1 MKYETLT
8 AKPDSYE
15 KFTRL
20 ESKLLKPQF
29 HGGTFFAA
37 MDECHRL
44 HMVYRTPDSKTAEYY
59 RREDS
64 GEITFNY
71 SDAVAWFESGAA
83 VTLWNADGERYR
95 TWTPKKPA

>member
-15 KFTRL
+15 KFSRL

-37 MDECHRL
+37 MAECSRL
-44 HMVYRTPDSKTAEYY
+44 HIVYRTPDSKTAEYY

-64 GEITFNY
+64 GEITFYY

-83 VTLWNADGERYR
+83 VTLWNAAGERYR